1 MQLLRY
7 QDGQSASL
15 GVLKGN
21 KVISITAALER
32 LGNPDGR
39 LESGLGTVAAIL
51 GREPKV
57 LMSLGPSAIDLVME
71 SVESDDGSSV
81 VSEKGLSGLKILP
94 FIHNPMKVF
103 GMGYN
108 NRKICEHENKPYPE
122 HPEVFAKMPT
132 SIVGPYDD
140 VNVPAVIEHV
150 DLESEVCVVIGRRA
164 SAVSRKKALE
174 YVGGYI
180 TMNEAC
186 AKILPRPSIPGRTE
200 TLGLKGPDNLGP
212 LGAVMVT
219 TDEVPDPARL
229 QVFARVNGEERQNYS
244 LSEAVFDVAECI
256 EYISA
261 RMTLHA
267 GDLIAMGTGLGCG
280 ILERPPRLLKD
291 GDVVECWMDDYA
303 GCKNTFRIPGWKPD
317 TVATESLKRTG
328 AAV

>member
-7 QDGQSASL
+7 QDGASGSL
-15 GVLKGN
+15 GVLKDDR
-21 KVISITAALER
+21 VISIAQALEHY
-32 LGNPDGR
+32 GNPDGR
-39 LESGLGTVAAIL
+39 LESGLGSVASVL

-57 LMSLGPSAIDLVME
+57 LLSLGPTAFELVAE
-71 SVESDDGSSV
+71 AVEADDGSSV
-81 VSEKGLSGLKILP
+81 VSDQGLKGLKILP

-108 NRKICEHENKPYPE
+108 NKKICEHENKPYPE

-132 SIVGPYDD
+132 SIVGPFDD
-140 VNVPAVIEHV
+140 VNVPPVIGWV

-164 SAVSRKKALE
+164 TGVSKQDALN

-200 TLGLKGPDNLGP
+200 TLALKGPDNLGP

-219 TDEVPDPARL
+219 SDEVGDPARL
-229 QVFARVNGEERQNYS
+229 QVVARVNGKEWQNYS
-244 LSEAVFDVAECI
+244 LSEAVFDVAECVS
-256 EYISA
+256 YVSA
-261 RMTLHA
+261 RMTLHP

-280 ILERPPRLLKD
+280 ILERPVRLLND
-291 GDVVECWMDDYA
+291 GDVVECEMEGYA
-303 GCKNTFRIPGWKPD
+303 GCRNTFRIPGWKPIP
-317 TVATESLKRTG
+317 S
-328 AAV
+328 